1 MLAAAMVFTACRKD
15 DDNLVTL
22 NVNLSDYTGSNTK
35 MYVDASRY
43 THWTSG
49 DQVDINGT
57 TSPVDLSGEKAKIT
71 GVATAA
77 SYTAIYPASIVTG
90 TNTVTLPAE
99 QTYSVDGSGNQ
110 IIAAPM
116 AAYTT
121 GTTLA
126 FENICALIKV
136 DVTPNTDL
144 TMERIIVTSSS
155 TNLCGSASIDFS
167 GTPTLGAL
175 SGSKTVTLTFDGST
189 TVSNGDTKTFYI
201 YVPQFS
207 SDITIDVQAYDAST
221 DWKYEWKKTSS
232 GASISPNS
240 IGAVAAAPTNTSKYF
255 FGTGTS
261 ADPYV
266 IYNVNELKRVPVN
279 SAVYFKLMND
289 INCGNDS
296 WSPIGT
302 TSTSSFKGTFD
313 GNGKTITYK
322 INHTSE
328 GQDNIGFFGYATS
341 ATIKNLK
348 LSGSITTNTNGG
360 YSTSGTGSIVG
371 FSNGST
377 IQNCYSNV
385 TMTSTYTGTY
395 NVMFGGIVGYM
406 SGGSVSYCF
415 VSSTINGNGKNRV
428 GGIVAHHASGTVSN
442 CTFEGSVSGG
452 TNVGMIVGNTYS
464 GGSFTDCHY
473 YVADKANYSGV
484 LGKGTSSATGE
495 DIAGTIMSDKAD
507 LTTYVTG
514 IAGYD
519 VYTSSISSRLPSL
532 D

>member
-207 SDITIDVQAYDAST
+207 SDITIDVQAYNVSSNY
-221 DWKYEWKKTSS
+221 KYEWKKTSS

-240 IGAVAAAPTNTSKYF
+240 IGAVAAAPTNTAKYF

-279 SAVYFKLMND
+279 STVYFKLMND
-289 INCGNDS
+289 IDCGNDS

-302 TSTSSFKGTFD
+302 ASSSFSFKGTFD
-313 GNGKTITYK
+313 GNGNTITYK
-322 INHTSE
+322 IN
-328 GQDNIGFFGYATS
+328 DNTNTGKNLGFFGHATN

-348 LSGSITTNTNGG
+348 VSGSI
-360 YSTSGTGSIVG
+360 STDCYGAYGSGIGSIVG
-371 FSNGST
+371 YNSGST
-377 IQNCYSNV
+377 IENCYSNV
-385 TMTSTYTGTY
+385 TMTSTYTGTSY
-395 NVMFGGIVGYM
+395 LTFGGIVGYFN
-406 SGGSVSYCF
+406 GGTVSYCF

-428 GGIVAHHASGTVSN
+428 GGIVAHHYSGTITH
-442 CTFEGSVSGG
+442 CTFEGTVSGG
-452 TNVGMIVGNTYS
+452 NYVGMIAGNSNSAANITN
-464 GGSFTDCHY
+464 CHY

-484 LGKGTSSATGE
+484 LGRGTSSATSE
-495 DIAGTIMSDKAD
+495 DIAGTIMSNKAD

>member
-49 DQVDINGT
+49 DQVNINGT

-207 SDITIDVQAYDAST
+207 SDITIDVQAYNVSSNY
-221 DWKYEWKKTSS
+221 KYEWKKTSS

-240 IGAVAAAPTNTSKYF
+240 IGAVAAAPTNTAKYF

-266 IYNVNELKRVPVN
+266 IYNVNELKRVTVN
-279 SAVYFKLMND
+279 STVYFKLMND
-289 INCGNDS
+289 IDCGNDS

-302 TSTSSFKGTFD
+302 ASSSFKGTFD
-313 GNGKTITYK
+313 GNGNTITYK
-322 INHTSE
+322 IN
-328 GQDNIGFFGYATS
+328 DNTNTGKNLGFFGHATN

-348 LSGSITTNTNGG
+348 VSGSI
-360 YSTSGTGSIVG
+360 STDCYGAFGSGIGSIAG
-371 FSNGST
+371 YNNGST
-377 IQNCYSNV
+377 IQNCYSDV
-385 TMTSTYTGTY
+385 TMTSTYTGTS
-395 NVMFGGIVGYM
+395 NLMFGGVVGYM

-507 LTTYVTG
+507 LTTYVAG